1 MGDRRVKANGDT
13 GLSGAPALEA
23 WEDLDPIL
31 QRVGDA
37 RLVLLG
43 EASHGTS
50 EYYTWRRRL
59 TERLVRE
66 KGFRFVAAEA
76 DWSDG
81 ERLDRYIKNYRDAP
95 SNAREVLQAPSR
107 WPTWMWG
114 NRETVELAATLRRF
128 NDAYPLQGKIG
139 FYGLDVYGLWDSL
152 QAAVR
157 HLERVDPE
165 AAAVARDAYE
175 CFEPYAQNAQRYARA
190 ARGVPERCQAEVVR
204 LLAEMRRSRT
214 AAPPA
219 YRESAFHA
227 EQHALVVAN
236 AERYYRALLR
246 GDAASWNV
254 RDTHMADTLDRLL
267 DYHGPDA
274 KGIVWAHNTH
284 IGDARATDMA
294 DAGLTNLGQL
304 ARERHGEEEVVLVGF
319 GTHHGHVV
327 AARAWE
333 APWDRMPVPPAR
345 HGSLEDILH
354 RQAPGDR
361 LLVLTP
367 GPMSATVTHAAAFNA
382 PLGHRAIGVVYRPE
396 LEEYGNYVP
405 TVLERRYDAFI
416 EIDET
421 EALRPL
427 HVPPR
432 VEATPETFPTGV

>member
-1 MGDRRVKANGDT
+1 VKANGDT

-175 CFEPYAQNAQRYARA
+175 CFEPYAQNAQRTRALPSGGRA
-190 ARGVPERCQAEVVR
+190 APG
-204 LLAEMRRSRT
+204 
-214 AAPPA
+214 
-219 YRESAFHA
+219 
-227 EQHALVVAN
+227 
-236 AERYYRALLR
+236 
-246 GDAASWNV
+246 GDAPQPNRGSPRVPRV
-254 RDTHMADTLDRLL
+254 RIPR
-267 DYHGPDA
+267 G
-274 KGIVWAHNTH
+274 
-284 IGDARATDMA
+284 
-294 DAGLTNLGQL
+294 
-304 ARERHGEEEVVLVGF
+304 
-319 GTHHGHVV
+319 
-327 AARAWE
+327 AARARRRQRGTILPRPSAGRRGKLE
-333 APWDRMPVPPAR
+333 RAR
-345 HGSLEDILH
+345 HAHGGHTRPPSRLSRTRRQRH
-354 RQAPGDR
+354 R
-361 LLVLTP
+361 
-367 GPMSATVTHAAAFNA
+367 
-382 PLGHRAIGVVYRPE
+382 LGAQHPHR
-396 LEEYGNYVP
+396 
-405 TVLERRYDAFI
+405 
-416 EIDET
+416 
-421 EALRPL
+421 
-427 HVPPR
+427 
-432 VEATPETFPTGV
+432 